1 MNPVAFF
8 LTLNLV
14 MAPQALLSDGEAQR
28 VAGKYAPAKLV
39 ILQAVRLIETS
50 KPADPAKLAAAYN
63 YLALVNNNLGE
74 YAASEQNARKAIELA
89 SKANLSKESIAM
101 HSVVLANA
109 LRQQGKYR
117 EAEKILL
124 EAIPTL
130 RKNGTNQ
137 ALLGTAINNLGA
149 LYFWLGDYQKALPI
163 LQEGLAIR
171 LAAVGPDHP
180 DVANSYLDIGST
192 EFRLGDADGAIED
205 VSNAIAIRTGKLGAA
220 HPETLAAKATL
231 GVILESQGRTDE
243 AMEILKQ
250 VVAEARTALGQA
262 HPELAQYED
271 DYANVLASKKS
282 FEEAR
287 KVEAESLSIR
297 GRVFGKTSREY
308 ASGLRSLAQIEATA
322 QPGAA
327 VVGST
332 LKQSAAIY
340 KSAGQAPD
348 PDYADTLDDLGTFY
362 VAAGD
367 LEAARQSYID
377 AVAARKGAA
386 PTLAMAISLANLSDV
401 LYRMNRKAESA
412 DALRQAKAAIDSL
425 PEGQKD
431 NADCE
436 AILQKFEALAQ
447 P

>member
-14 MAPQALLSDGEAQR
+14 MTPGTLLSDGEAER
-28 VAGKYAPAKLV
+28 VAGKYIPAKRM
-39 ILQAVRLIETS
+39 ILRAVRLIEAS
-50 KPADPAKLAAAYN
+50 KPADPGKLAAAYN

-74 YAASEQNARKAIELA
+74 YAASEQSARKAIELA
-89 SKANLSKESIAM
+89 GKANLSKENIAM

-117 EAEKILL
+117 DAEKILL

-130 RKNGTNQ
+130 RKDGTNQ

-171 LAAVGPDHP
+171 LAAVGSDQP

-192 EFRLGDADGAIED
+192 EFRLGDIDAAIED
-205 VSNAIAIRTGKLGAA
+205 VSNAIAIRTAKLGSA

-231 GVILESQGRTDE
+231 GVILESKGRTDE

-250 VVAEARTALGQA
+250 VVADARTALGQA

-271 DYANVLASKKS
+271 DYASVLASKKS
-282 FEEAR
+282 FAEAR
-287 KVEAESLSIR
+287 KVEAESLAIR
-297 GRVFGKTSREY
+297 ARVFGKTSREY
-308 ASGLRSLAQIEATA
+308 ASGLRSLAQIESAA
-322 QPGAA
+322 QPGAPI
-327 VVGST
+327 VGST
-332 LKQSAAIY
+332 LTQSAAIY
-340 KSAGQAPD
+340 KSAGQTPD
-348 PDYADTLDDLGTFY
+348 PDYADTLDDLGAFY
-362 VAAGD
+362 VTSGD
-367 LEAARQSYID
+367 LQAARQSYTE
-377 AVAARKGAA
+377 AVSARKGAA
-386 PTLAMAISLANLSDV
+386 PTIAVAISLANLSDV
-401 LYRMNRKAESA
+401 LFRMNLKNESA
-412 DALRQAKAAIDSL
+412 DALKQAKAAIDAL

-436 AILQKFEALAQ
+436 AILQRFEALVQ